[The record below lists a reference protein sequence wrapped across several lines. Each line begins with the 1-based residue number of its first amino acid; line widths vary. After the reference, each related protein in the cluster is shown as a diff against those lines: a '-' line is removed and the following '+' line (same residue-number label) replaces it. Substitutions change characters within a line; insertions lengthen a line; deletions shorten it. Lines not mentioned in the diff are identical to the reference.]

1 VKIPVLGSR
10 GTLAAGFLI
19 AILAL
24 ALRLIHL
31 LQIQSSPFALALVG
45 DGRQYDLIAQEI
57 AGGSWFGTTVFYQAP
72 LYPYFLAMIYS
83 LAGHDLIVVKL
94 VQIAIGTAACVLLF
108 DAGRLFFGLRA
119 GIIAGLLLAVYAPA
133 IHFDLLIQKTVFD
146 VALLVLLIALLGRF
160 TLRPRFGTVFASGV
174 VFALLSLSREN
185 ALILFFVIIPWILI
199 HFRGHRRSA
208 WRWVLVFTVGAAVLL
223 GPVAARNYYVGGEFA
238 LTTSQFGSNFYLG
251 NNPHTDG
258 RYLPLRPD
266 RGDARYERQDA
277 IEIAQ
282 EVEGRKLSPSEVSR
296 FWLGESLDYIR
307 SDPGDWL
314 RLLWQKFKLFWNAGE
329 VVDTEAVEAYR
340 EHSLVLRLLQPF
352 HFGLICPLALFGMI
366 FIGARWRQHW
376 ILYALMIALALSVIL
391 FFIFA
396 RYRQPVVPI
405 LMLFA
410 AAGIAH
416 LWFLRRSLRSPRL
429 WVALLIAGLTA
440 LWVNQPY
447 PHSAEQRAIS
457 YYAVGASLL
466 ETGRPGEAVPCFREA
481 LRSKPDFGEAR
492 KNLSMALTQ
501 EGKNREAIKE
511 LREAAR
517 LNPSDADILTSLG
530 LLLYQEQAFDEA
542 AQLFSAA
549 LKLDPDRAAALSNL
563 GAALI
568 AQERY
573 EEALEPLT
581 RSVQLQPESSPAHFN
596 LGSALFRLGRFQEAE
611 RHLDAAIRLDA
622 RNAGAHILRGY
633 LKEELGDFGAA
644 AAAYRRALELRP
656 THAEVRR
663 RLEALQL
670 RLREAEDF

>member
-1 VKIPVLGSR
+1 MKIPALGSR
-10 GTLAAGFLI
+10 GPLAAGFLI

-24 ALRLIHL
+24 VLRLLHL
-31 LQIQSSPFALALVG
+31 LEIHSSPFALALVG

-57 AGGSWFGTTVFYQAP
+57 VGGNWFGTTVFYQAP
-72 LYPYFLAMIYS
+72 LYPYFLAIIYS

-94 VQIAIGTAACVLLF
+94 VQVAIGTAACLLLF

-119 GIIAGLLLAVYAPA
+119 GVIAGLLLAVYAPA

-146 VALLVLLIALLGRF
+146 VTLLVLLLVLLGRF
-160 TLRPRFGTVFASGV
+160 ASRPRFRTALAFGV

-185 ALILFFVIIPWILI
+185 ALILFFVIVPWILI
-199 HFRGHRRSA
+199 HFRRHKRSA
-208 WRWVLVFTVGAAVLL
+208 WRWALVFTVSAAGLL
-223 GPVAARNYYVGGEFA
+223 GPVAVRNYHVGGEFA

-258 RYLPLRPD
+258 RYFPLRPD

-282 EVEGRKLSPSEVSR
+282 EVEGRELSPSEASW
-296 FWLGESLDYIR
+296 FWLHESFDYIR

-329 VVDTEAVEAYR
+329 VVDTEALEAYR
-340 EHSLVLRLLQPF
+340 DHSRVLRYLQPF
-352 HFGLICPLALFGMI
+352 HFGLICPLAVLGMI
-366 FIGARWRQHW
+366 LIGARWRQHW
-376 ILYALMIALALSVIL
+376 ILHAVLAALALSVIL

-396 RYRQPVVPI
+396 RYRQPLVPI
-405 LMLFA
+405 LILFA

-416 LWFLRRSLRSPRL
+416 LRLPGGSIRSPRF

-481 LRSKPDFGEAR
+481 LRSKPDFTESH
-492 KNLSMALTQ
+492 KNLGMALMQ
-501 EGKNREAIKE
+501 EGKNREAIE
-511 LREAAR
+511 ALREAAL

-530 LLLYQEQAFDEA
+530 LLLYQEHSFDEA

-549 LKLDPDRAAALSNL
+549 LKLDPDRATALSNL

-573 EEALEPLT
+573 EEALEPLD
-581 RSVQLQPESSPAHFN
+581 RSVQLQPASSPAHFN
-596 LGSALFRLGRFQEAE
+596 LGSALFRLGRFEEAK
-611 RHLDAAIRLDA
+611 RHLNAAIRIDE
-622 RNAGAHILRGY
+622 RNAGAHILLGY
-633 LKEELGDFGAA
+633 LQEELGDLGAA

-656 THAEVRR
+656 THDEVRR
-663 RLEALQL
+663 RLEEL
-670 RLREAEDF
+670 RLRFKDAVDP